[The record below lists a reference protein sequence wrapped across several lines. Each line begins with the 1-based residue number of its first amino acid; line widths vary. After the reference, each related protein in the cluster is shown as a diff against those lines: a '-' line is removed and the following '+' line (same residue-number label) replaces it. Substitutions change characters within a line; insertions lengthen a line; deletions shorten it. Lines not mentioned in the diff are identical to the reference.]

1 MTKNKKE
8 YDPLYTEMRKEYLDE
23 WRVWYKMIWSCRNQ
37 AKYYVDVQV
46 CDAWRDAPQGFINWL
61 KHMGPKPHRGMVQDR
76 INKIGDY
83 EPGNVEWTTKE
94 TNMNRCR
101 KHQDPEEVAYYGSI
115 ARENGIKR
123 HTFQNR
129 VYRGWAL
136 QDAATLEPSQLRYK
150 DRLL

>member
-1 MTKNKKE
+1 MTKKKKE

-23 WRVWYKMIWSCRNQ
+23 WRIWYKMNWSCRKQ
-37 AKYYVDVQV
+37 AKYYVDIQV
-46 CDAWRDAPQGFINWL
+46 CEEWKGSEGFLEWL
-61 KHMGPKPHRGMVQDR
+61 DHIGPKPSEDMVMDR
-76 INKIGDY
+76 ISKIGDY

-101 KHQDPEEVAYYGSI
+101 KHQDPDEIAYYGAI
-115 ARENGIKR
+115 ARKNGIKR

-129 VYRGWAL
+129 VYRGWDL
-136 QDAATLEPSQLRYK
+136 NDAATLEPLPVKYK